1 MKSAVLIV
9 KFYPIIVNIWLCL
22 ILSGVIS
29 DSLYP
34 IFGHG
39 LAVDFLLL
47 VLSYLFRFCSW
58 HRILIYSMM
67 ANVTLEFL
75 QNNGVFFSDSF
86 CVSLTLT
93 ITSLVLSTILYYRNG
108 CYTKKN
114 THKRFKNGNKTH

>member
-22 ILSGVIS
+22 ILSGFIS

-39 LAVDFLLL
+39 LLVDVLLL
-47 VLSYLFRFCSW
+47 VLSYLFRFCTW

-67 ANVTLEFL
+67 INVTLEFL

-86 CVSLTLT
+86 CISLTIT
-93 ITSLVLSTILYYRNG
+93 ITSLVLSTILYYKNG
-108 CYTKKN
+108 CYIKKN
-114 THKRFKNGNKTH
+114 THKCFENGN